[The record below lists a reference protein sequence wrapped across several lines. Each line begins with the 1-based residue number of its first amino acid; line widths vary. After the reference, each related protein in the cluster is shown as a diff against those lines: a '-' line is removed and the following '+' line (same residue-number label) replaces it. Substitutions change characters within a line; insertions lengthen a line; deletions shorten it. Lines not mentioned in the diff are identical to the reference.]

1 MSGLHLARYLFLLV
15 LVVLA
20 AALLW
25 AARRT
30 DGR

>member
-1 MSGLHLARYLFLLV
+1 MSWLYLARYLFLLA
-15 LVVLA
+15 LIALIA
-20 AALLW
+20 TLLW